1 MTTHEN
7 ENQGRTGGPSRRA
20 WLRGAG
26 VVGGA
31 AVLSAGAGA
40 GLAGA
45 GDDAPERDS
54 GRGHE
59 RRPTTFVL
67 VHGTHSGGVFWTP
80 FARELQLRGH
90 RAIAVDQ
97 PHHGADAFVPESYQ
111 RQDLAAMATEP
122 SPLADLTLDDFERNV
137 THAVRR
143 AARHGRVVLVG
154 HSMGGLSV
162 SRVAEAVPELIDHIA
177 YMASFCPSPA
187 MPTLT
192 DCMSSPEAST
202 AISPDAQMIGDLGE
216 LGVIRMNWRTGN
228 EHDLEV
234 FKEMICAD
242 HSDAAFRTVIGDLQ
256 TDESVQATLDPAVG
270 TRHRW
275 GRIPR
280 SYLLFTR
287 DRMITPELQERMIRE
302 ADERTP
308 GNSFAVHDFDASHIG
323 PPDLSPVIDVL
334 DRMAR

>member
-1 MTTHEN
+1 MATQGN
-7 ENQGRTGGPSRRA
+7 ENVRKTEKSGGFGRRA
-20 WLRGAG
+20 WLRSAG
-26 VVGGA
+26 LAGGA

-40 GLAGA
+40 GIAGA
-45 GDDAPERDS
+45 GDGAQDRGRD
-54 GRGHE
+54 

-67 VHGTHSGGVFWTP
+67 VHGTHSGGVFWAP

-97 PHHGADAFVPESYQ
+97 PYHGAGAFVPESYQ

-122 SPLADLTLDDFERNV
+122 SPLADVTLDDFERNV
-137 THAVRR
+137 TRAVRR
-143 AARHGRVVLVG
+143 AARHGRVVLIG

-192 DCMSSPEAST
+192 DCMSSPEAAS
-202 AISPDAQMIGDLGE
+202 AVSPDAQMIGDLEE
-216 LGVIRMNWRTGN
+216 LGVIRMNWRTGDA
-228 EHDLEV
+228 HDLDV

-242 HSDAAFRTVIGDLQ
+242 HSDAAFRTIIGDLQ
-256 TDESVQATLDPAVG
+256 TDESVRVTLDPAVG
-270 TRHRW
+270 TAHRW

-280 SYLLFTR
+280 SYFLFGR
-287 DRMITPELQERMIRE
+287 DRMITPELQKRMIRE

-308 GNSFAVHDFDASHIG
+308 GNPFAVHDFDASHIG
-323 PPDLSPVIDVL
+323 PPDPAPVVDVM
-334 DRMAR
+334 DRLAR